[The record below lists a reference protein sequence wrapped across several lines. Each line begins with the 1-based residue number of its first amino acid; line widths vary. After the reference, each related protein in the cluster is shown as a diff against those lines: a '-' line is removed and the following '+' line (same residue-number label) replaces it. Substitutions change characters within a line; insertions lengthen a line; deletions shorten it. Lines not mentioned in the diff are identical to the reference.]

1 MKSLVLSIFFLVVS
15 FQAPT
20 LKAHPHSWVSVLTEI
35 EGDSQHIKGLKM
47 FWTFDLITT
56 SDALDGEDLSEDHR
70 QDTLQNLA
78 AEMLKNIK
86 ETGYYTRLH
95 HNDRPL
101 AFKDPKQ
108 ALLTLEDYKLTLQ
121 FYLAL
126 EKPVALPATNL
137 SLKVYEETY
146 YVDFLWLQV
155 DDLQLSESFYADCK
169 FKLLEPQTTT
179 EQIAYAASL
188 EKDAK
193 GDSKLGEMFTQTASI
208 DCL

>member
-1 MKSLVLSIFFLVVS
+1 MKRLVLSIFSLFIF
-15 FQAPT
+15 FQAST
-20 LKAHPHSWVSVLTEI
+20 LSAHPHSWVSVLTEI
-35 EGDSQHIKGLKM
+35 EGDSRQIKGLKM

-56 SDALDGEDLSEDHR
+56 SDALEGGDLSEENR
-70 QDTLQNLA
+70 QQTLQNLA

-86 ETGYYTRLH
+86 ETGYYTRLYH
-95 HNDRPL
+95 HERQL
-101 AFKDPKQ
+101 SFKEPKQ
-108 ALLTLEDYKLTLQ
+108 ATLTLEDYKLTLQ
-121 FYLAL
+121 FHLAL
-126 EKPVALPATNL
+126 EKPVVLPATNL
-137 SLKVYEETY
+137 ALKVYEETY

-169 FKLLEPQTTT
+169 FKLLEPQTTA

-188 EKDAK
+188 EKDVK